1 MVCRRRKYI
10 ECVPTT
16 LRSPM
21 RVLLCNSPGIDLFCQ
36 DQCFNDNVKVGR
48 PGSQASWYAWTNCFK
63 IKCILTYTTGFTIF
77 IISGIC
83 PRNQKKVNVLSET
96 VSFCFLHLLG
106 LSSILMLSV
115 KFSVRCTDSLRK
127 ENFFGALGIFLTVYF
142 KFFRLSFSK
151 CMYKYQKKLQFAVS
165 SW

>member
-1 MVCRRRKYI
+1 MWREIYMICRRRKYI

-21 RVLLCNSPGIDLFCQ
+21 RVALCNSPGIDLFCQ

-83 PRNQKKVNVLSET
+83 PRNQKKGKCAVRD
-96 VSFCFLHLLG
+96 CFFLFSAPSRFIWSWWYP
-106 LSSILMLSV
+106 SSSQ
-115 KFSVRCTDSLRK
+115 SDTDSLRK
-127 ENFFGALGIFLTVYF
+127 ENFVGALGIFFIVYF
-142 KFFRLSFSK
+142 
-151 CMYKYQKKLQFAVS
+151 
-165 SW
+165 

>member
-1 MVCRRRKYI
+1 MWREIYMICRRRKYI

-21 RVLLCNSPGIDLFCQ
+21 RVALCNSPGIDLFCQ
-36 DQCFNDNVKVGR
+36 DQFFNDNVKVGR

-83 PRNQKKVNVLSET
+83 PRIQKKVNVLSET

-115 KFSVRCTDSLRK
+115 KFSVRWFLKEGEFLWGSWDIFHSLLLVFPFV
-127 ENFFGALGIFLTVYF
+127 FFEIYV
-142 KFFRLSFSK
+142 
-151 CMYKYQKKLQFAVS
+151 
-165 SW
+165 